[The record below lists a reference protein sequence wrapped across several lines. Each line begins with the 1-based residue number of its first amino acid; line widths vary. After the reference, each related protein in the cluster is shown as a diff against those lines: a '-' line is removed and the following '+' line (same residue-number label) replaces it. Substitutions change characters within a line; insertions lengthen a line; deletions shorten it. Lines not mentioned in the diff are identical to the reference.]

1 MSRGPQERLH
11 PPEEQAEVEAG
22 GGEDCFGAVS
32 VAALEVVA
40 LHAVLGLDGPPPS
53 PASRSL

>member
-22 GGEDCFGAVS
+22 GEDCFGAVS
-32 VAALEVVA
+32 V
-40 LHAVLGLDGPPPS
+40 GPL
-53 PASRSL
+53 R